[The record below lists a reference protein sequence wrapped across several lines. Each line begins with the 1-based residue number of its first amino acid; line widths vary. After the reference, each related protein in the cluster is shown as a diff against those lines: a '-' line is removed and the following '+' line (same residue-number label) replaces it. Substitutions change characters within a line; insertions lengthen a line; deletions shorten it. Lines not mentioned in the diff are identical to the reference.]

1 VEVAVIVT
9 AVPTVPDVGL
19 KAVTMGADEYVT
31 APGFAT
37 ELISGLPPGKT
48 HE

>member
-1 VEVAVIVT
+1 MIVT

-19 KAVTMGADEYVT
+19 RAVIIGADEYVT
-31 APGFAT
+31 APGFAR
-37 ELISGLPPGKT
+37 ELVAGLPPGKT